1 MTRSSLNAPQGPC
14 DNPSAPWWV
23 QARLSDQDS
32 GGQGSRRG
40 HSEPTLL
47 AWSGRVWGPGCVRTP
62 LSRTSPTQ
70 APRVLAGGCCHVPLA
85 QGGRPG
91 EGSEASVESRP
102 GLDPG
107 EGSPLGSPGPSV
119 MGTPEDSGV
128 RTGWGH
134 SHTTDSVPVGGA
146 GVSRSR
152 ARAALPAGLPG
163 GLSLRPTPHS
173 LTLATG
179 YPLPTRGSLSVSV
192 PCP

>member
-1 MTRSSLNAPQGPC
+1 MAPVFVPHVPAAGAEVLSPQQAQVP
-14 DNPSAPWWV
+14 APP
-23 QARLSDQDS
+23 QNL
-32 GGQGSRRG
+32 RRRR
-40 HSEPTLL
+40 HKAT
-47 AWSGRVWGPGCVRTP
+47 
-62 LSRTSPTQ
+62 
-70 APRVLAGGCCHVPLA
+70 RVLAGGCCHVPLA